1 MRLIS
6 LALKNFRQHADTK
19 LEFRPG
25 LTGII
30 GPNGAGKTTI
40 LEAIA
45 WAVYGAP
52 AVRGTKDT
60 LRFNRAAG
68 RSAVRAELEF
78 ELRGERYRVERTPRN
93 AELYRVEQS
102 EPIAAGINEVTRQL
116 TRRLGMTRQEFFNTY
131 FTGQKELQF
140 LAAMGPT
147 ERARFLS
154 QVLGYERLRAAQGM
168 VREQRKVLKGQ
179 VEELRRTLGDAEEI
193 KQAREAAE
201 TRLKE
206 SQAALRDTE
215 QRQTGAASRLA
226 ELEPAW
232 NELQTARERDHQL
245 HEELRVAQTRLEGVL
260 KEQKEAETELASLA
274 EAGQQLSALRSE
286 VRPLEELR
294 EGEEQL
300 RQLAEAESRRI
311 RLEKLLADQRT
322 RVAALAKKVAEQEE
336 KGRARGEIAERLV
349 VQEEECERA
358 EARREEVTTHWE
370 RDKEDAR
377 ANLRI
382 LRGQAEELKTQI
394 EQLKSQ
400 GPEGACPT
408 CKRPLGSEYDQVL
421 QLVRG
426 QYEEVVQDGKWH
438 HKRLDQ
444 LESEPDEV
452 IAVREQLS
460 KAREERER
468 FKSELAAADS
478 AISQAVALK
487 SELAVEEE
495 EARSMAGELAA
506 LPEGYDAERHATVR
520 ADLERL
526 REIEKRITQLE
537 TRLERQPAV
546 RSTKA
551 KAEEE
556 ERQISAQSD
565 ALEQGRAELG
575 FSEEIYRSVATEYEE
590 ARAALEGA
598 RLELERVRGEAEAAR
613 QAADAARH
621 AEKEFRQISQSI
633 AERQREYRLHNELDE
648 ALGDLRHE
656 LNDRVRPEL
665 SEIASVFLAELTD
678 GRYDQIEINRDFDVV
693 VLDAGE
699 EKPVISGGE
708 EDLTNLVLRLAVSQM
723 IADRAGQTL
732 SLLIFDEVFGGLDEQ
747 RRENVVR
754 LLQRLQ
760 DHFEQMIL
768 ITHIESIREGMD
780 QVTRVTFDERT
791 GMSMVRDE
799 SPGASSES
807 LLSEDL
813 TALVGN

>member
-19 LEFRPG
+19 LEFRAG

-45 WAVYGAP
+45 WAVYGAS

-93 AELYRVEQS
+93 AELYRVEQG

-154 QVLGYERLRAAQGM
+154 QVLGYERLRAAQSM
-168 VREQRKVLKGQ
+168 AREQRKVLKGQ
-179 VEELRRTLGDAEEI
+179 VDELRRTLGDAEEI
-193 KQAREAAE
+193 KQAKEAAE

-206 SQAALRDTE
+206 SHAALRDTE
-215 QRQTGAASRLA
+215 HRQTNAATRLA

-232 NELQTARERDHQL
+232 NELQTARERDRQI
-245 HEELRVAQTRLEGVL
+245 HEELRVAQARLERVM

-274 EAGQQLSALRSE
+274 EAGQQLSTLRSE

-300 RQLAEAESRRI
+300 RHLAEAESRRV
-311 RLEKLLADQRT
+311 RLGKLLADQRD
-322 RVAALAKKVAEQEE
+322 RVDALAKKVAEQEE

-349 VQEEECERA
+349 AQEEECERV

-421 QLVRG
+421 HLVSG

-444 LESEPDEV
+444 LESEPEDV

-468 FKSELAAADS
+468 LKGKLAAADS
-478 AISQAVALK
+478 AISQAEALR
-487 SELAVEEE
+487 SELGVEEE

-520 ADLERL
+520 AELEHL
-526 REIEKRITQLE
+526 REIEKRVTRLE

-546 RSTKA
+546 RSAKA

-556 ERQISAQSD
+556 ERQIRAQSD
-565 ALEQGRAELG
+565 ALEQGRLELG
-575 FSEEIYRSVATEYEE
+575 FSEGTYRSVAAEYEE

-613 QAADAARH
+613 HAADAARQ

-633 AERQREYRLHNELDE
+633 TERQREHRLHNELDE

-678 GRYDQIEINRDFDVV
+678 GRYNQIEINRDFDVV

-760 DHFEQMIL
+760 DHFEQVIL

-791 GMSMVRDE
+791 GMSLVRDE
-799 SPGASSES
+799 SPGATSKS

-813 TALVGN
+813 TTLVSN

>member
-1 MRLIS
+1 MRLIR
-6 LALKNFRQHADTK
+6 LALKNFRQHADTQ

-60 LRFNRAAG
+60 LRFNRAPG
-68 RSAVRAELEF
+68 RSTVKAELEF
-78 ELRGERYRVERTPRN
+78 ELRGEHLRVVRTPRN
-93 AELYRVEQS
+93 AELYRVEQ
-102 EPIAAGINEVTRQL
+102 EDPIAAGINEVTRQL

-154 QVLGYERLRAAQGM
+154 QVLGYERLRAAQSLA
-168 VREQRKVLKGQ
+168 REQRKVLKGQ
-179 VEELRRTLGDAEEI
+179 VEELQRTLGDPEQI
-193 KQAREAAE
+193 KQAKQAAE
-201 TRLKE
+201 ARLKDAN
-206 SQAALRDTE
+206 SALRESEQKQTDTA
-215 QRQTGAASRLA
+215 GCLA

-232 NELQTARERDHQL
+232 NELQAAREKDRQL
-245 HEELRVAQTRLEGVL
+245 HEELRVAETRLERVL
-260 KEQKEAETELASLA
+260 KEQQDAEVELEGLAEAADRLSELRAEVRPLDELREEEGRLRSLA
-274 EAGQQLSALRSE
+274 EAQ
-286 VRPLEELR
+286 
-294 EGEEQL
+294 
-300 RQLAEAESRRI
+300 SRRD
-311 RLEKLLADQRT
+311 RLEKLLADQRL
-322 RVAALAKKVAEQEE
+322 RVEALAKKVTDQEE
-336 KGRARGEIAERLV
+336 IGRTRSEIVERLAP
-349 VQEEECERA
+349 QEEMCQQL
-358 EARREEVTTHWE
+358 EARREEVTARWE

-377 ANLRI
+377 ANLRF

-394 EQLKSQ
+394 KQLESQ
-400 GPEGACPT
+400 GPEGVCPT
-408 CKRPLGSEYDQVL
+408 CKRALGSEFDQVL
-421 QLVRG
+421 NLVRG

-444 LESEPDEV
+444 LESDPDEV
-452 IAVREQLS
+452 VAIREELE
-460 KAREERER
+460 KARDERER
-468 FKSELAAADS
+468 IKAELAAAES
-478 AISQAVALK
+478 ALSQAEALR

-495 EARSMAGELAA
+495 EAQRMAGDLAA
-506 LPEGYDAERHATVR
+506 LPEGYDSEQHAAVR
-520 ADLERL
+520 NELDHL
-526 REIEKRITQLE
+526 RDVEKQITQVE

-546 RSTKA
+546 RSAKA

-556 ERQISAQSD
+556 ERQIRAQVTAFES
-565 ALEQGRAELG
+565 GREELG
-575 FSEEIYRSVATEYEE
+575 FSEERYRSAAAEYEE

-598 RLELERVRGEAEAAR
+598 RLELERVRGEVETAR
-613 QAADAARH
+613 QAADTARH
-621 AEKEFRQISQSI
+621 EEREYRQVTQSI
-633 AERQREYRLHNELDE
+633 AERQGEYRLHNELDE
-648 ALGDLRHE
+648 ALGELLHE

-665 SEIASVFLAELTD
+665 SEIASVFLADLTD
-678 GRYDQIEINRDFDVV
+678 GRYNQIEINRDFDVV

-747 RRENVVR
+747 RRENVVQ

-760 DHFEQMIL
+760 SRFEQVVL
-768 ITHIESIREGMD
+768 ITHIETIREGMD
-780 QVTRVTFDERT
+780 QVARVTYDERT
-791 GMSMVRDE
+791 GASEVRDE
-799 SPGASSES
+799 SPGASPDGVQA
-807 LLSEDL
+807 EDL
-813 TALVGN
+813 AVLVSE